1 MTSTG
6 RPPVR
11 FGLDDPRVQHYMVP
25 SKKAPSPTSFGSA
38 FHQPKSAH
46 TAAVVKGAAM
56 GAGVPSAPGVGEQGV
71 RASYVTETQRHY
83 GPSSLADSLHTQ
95 EPRVDRPARR
105 ESINSGHVGTLR
117 QRAGSDGLL
126 AHVIH
131 RRGYGSHDRHEYYG
145 TAQGYGYQTSAPSTE
160 FSVRSAPSDR
170 LSTSTPP
177 SPLPSPSPSLTPM
190 SPDRQIVPHLDQGQR
205 HAQDYDR
212 THAQHSHQPMGSSSP
227 PCLEMERDAD
237 SKGVPSHLRFSPT
250 PLFTSALQHQR
261 PRHHSDHNIQLPPM
275 ISREANHIN
284 NTASRASTSAPVS
297 APIMDS
303 RAVTPPASAMAWS
316 SKHHHHRI
324 PVRSPERI
332 GQDVMTTST
341 TNTESS
347 AYMIMDYYQL
357 YLQNPRALRPEG
369 GRYDERQRLHRA
381 SETAMS
387 ASAYDEGH
395 SDAHST
401 SHTGGLKSK
410 GKSKARVSATTMNK
424 AASGSYHGLSR
435 RQSMPLF
442 LTATGRV
449 LRNEDAKQNMDSHHS
464 AEVVHGLGIQ
474 SVGSTSTSSSSRP
487 TPMSIHNLLTDDTYF
502 PGDFDSEVFKCKKDE
517 SEDEPKK
524 RQRMSKKRAAELGLL
539 DEDGNL
545 ITKRKRTKKAH
556 DPDHVSP
563 SGFRHGGERVVQE
576 PDELVILEPD
586 VGPVS
591 MLDNV
596 THPPP
601 KVIWKGTPLSVKGRP
616 GYEQLHAY
624 EEYIASTLRL
634 SPAQYLSC
642 KRTLILASRQYHANP
657 NGKQFRKSDAQKL
670 CRIDVNKTSRLWEA
684 FAKIGWLEGISEK
697 DI

>member
-1 MTSTG
+1 
-6 RPPVR
+6 
-11 FGLDDPRVQHYMVP
+11 
-25 SKKAPSPTSFGSA
+25 
-38 FHQPKSAH
+38 
-46 TAAVVKGAAM
+46 
-56 GAGVPSAPGVGEQGV
+56 
-71 RASYVTETQRHY
+71 
-83 GPSSLADSLHTQ
+83 
-95 EPRVDRPARR
+95 
-105 ESINSGHVGTLR
+105 
-117 QRAGSDGLL
+117 
-126 AHVIH
+126 
-131 RRGYGSHDRHEYYG
+131 
-145 TAQGYGYQTSAPSTE
+145 
-160 FSVRSAPSDR
+160 
-170 LSTSTPP
+170 
-177 SPLPSPSPSLTPM
+177 
-190 SPDRQIVPHLDQGQR
+190 
-205 HAQDYDR
+205 
-212 THAQHSHQPMGSSSP
+212 
-227 PCLEMERDAD
+227 MERDAD
-237 SKGVPSHLRFSPT
+237 SNGVLFRSSPA

-261 PRHHSDHNIQLPPM
+261 PRHHSDHNLHLPPV
-275 ISREANHIN
+275 INREANHIN
-284 NTASRASTSAPVS
+284 NATSRTSTSGPVPAPV
-297 APIMDS
+297 MDS

-369 GRYDERQRLHRA
+369 GRYDERQQLHRA
-381 SETAMS
+381 TEAAMS

-395 SDAHST
+395 SDAHPT

-410 GKSKARVSATTMNK
+410 GKSKTRVSATTMNR
-424 AASGSYHGLSR
+424 AASGSNFELSR
-435 RQSMPLF
+435 RQSMPLI

-449 LRNEDAKQNMDSHHS
+449 LRHEDAKQDMDSRHS
-464 AEVVHGLGIQ
+464 AEVVRGLEIQ
-474 SVGSTSTSSSSRP
+474 SAGSTSTSTSSSSRP
-487 TPMSIHNLLTDDTYF
+487 TPMSIHNLLTDDTYYHE
-502 PGDFDSEVFKCKKDE
+502 DFDSGVVKRKKDE
-517 SEDEPKK
+517 AEDEPKK

-539 DEDGNL
+539 DENGNL
-545 ITKRKRTKKAH
+545 ITKRKRTKKIH

-591 MLDNV
+591 MLDDPN
-596 THPPP
+596 HPPP

-616 GYEQLHAY
+616 GYEQLHPY
-624 EEYIASTLRL
+624 EEYVASTLRL

-642 KRTLILASRQYHANP
+642 KQTLILASRQYHANP